1 MKLAAYPSENT
12 RAQEEYSHVDFTQ
25 HKETTWA
32 QNPVQHSDLMQQCY
46 TPAQQKSR
54 NKWLHTGCLYTETEQ
69 IPASLQ
75 DKIIAIMNYKTF

>member
-1 MKLAAYPSENT
+1 M
-12 RAQEEYSHVDFTQ
+12 QE
-25 HKETTWA
+25 
-32 QNPVQHSDLMQQCY
+32 CY

-75 DKIIAIMNYKTF
+75 DKIIAVMNYKTFNLVREGTISETHRQCHQVFEKLLNTSFVA